1 MTPTRVARFIVIR
14 VVAIAC
20 AALGWL
26 ALPGAAAA
34 APGDLDGSFSGGGWL
49 RTLEVRSP
57 ANNYLPRGAEDLAVQ
72 PDGRI
77 VVVGE
82 LIDGRSS
89 WYFGAFR
96 YLPNGELDGSFGEGG
111 WVDTDLGSFDFA
123 HAVAVRRRRLGG
135 G

>member
-1 MTPTRVARFIVIR
+1 MIR
-14 VVAIAC
+14 VIAIAS

-26 ALPGAAAA
+26 ALAATAPA
-34 APGDLDGSFSGGGWL
+34 APGDLDTSFSGGGWL
-49 RTLEVRSP
+49 RTLEVHSP
-57 ANNYLPRGAEDLAVQ
+57 TNNYLPRGAEDLAVQ

-96 YLPNGELDGSFGEGG
+96 
-111 WVDTDLGSFDFA
+111 
-123 HAVAVRRRRLGG
+123 
-135 G
+135 